1 MKKLLP
7 GLILVISISLGAMF
21 LNDNIFSFIET
32 LTIGILMGMLYANTI
47 GVRDR
52 FMGGITFALKRMLKW
67 GIVLM
72 GLKLNFSL
80 LVSLG
85 PKILTIIVVLISFAL
100 FASYWLGKRRG
111 LSPKLAILLGVGSS
125 ICGASA
131 IVAMGPVIGAE
142 EDDIT
147 ISVTVIS
154 LLGAIGVIIYS
165 TLSQVLPITDLQYGV
180 WAGSS
185 LQGVAH
191 ALAAAGARG
200 ADSLSMDI
208 GTIVK
213 MSRVALLGPVAIL
226 LGYVFKKDNES
237 KTNTVK
243 FPRYVL
249 YFILVGIVYT
259 LNSNFN
265 LFPTAFTVAS
275 LSIDILAILK
285 QAGSLFILMAM
296 VAMGLKVNLKSFEH
310 KAIRALT
317 TTAIL
322 FLCLS
327 LLSILMTMSI

>member
-1 MKKLLP
+1 MRKLLP
-7 GLILVISISLGAMF
+7 GLILVIIISFTAMLLNNSIL
-21 LNDNIFSFIET
+21 SFIET
-32 LTIGILMGMLYANTI
+32 LTIGILVGMLYTNTI
-47 GVRDR
+47 GVRDT
-52 FMGGITFALKRMLKW
+52 FMGGISFALKRMLKW

-80 LVSLG
+80 LISLG
-85 PKILTIIVVLISFAL
+85 PKILTIIVTLVSFAL
-100 FASYWLGKRRG
+100 VSSYWLGKRRG
-111 LSPKLAILLGVGSS
+111 LNSKLSILLGVGSS

-131 IVAMGPVIGAE
+131 IVAMGPVVGADE
-142 EDDIT
+142 EDTT
-147 ISVTVIS
+147 ISVAVIS

-165 TLSQVLPITDLQYGV
+165 TLSQLLPLTDLQYGV

-200 ADSLSMDI
+200 TDGMSMDI

-213 MSRVALLGPVAIL
+213 MSRVALLGPVALI
-226 LGYVFKKDNES
+226 LGYFFKGNKES
-237 KTNTVK
+237 NTNTVK

-249 YFILVGIVYT
+249 YFILVGIVHT
-259 LNSNFN
+259 LNGNFH
-265 LFPTAFTVAS
+265 LFPTAFTVS
-275 LSIDILAILK
+275 TYHIDIVALLK

-310 KAIRALT
+310 KAVKALT
-317 TTAIL
+317 TTTVL

-327 LLSILMTMSI
+327 LLSLLMTTTI